1 MLCLEHDLSRII
13 KTCTVKFFQFGLFV
27 TPLVYRH
34 PVKLNQPIDLE
45 LAGLK
50 YLFALLG
57 AGLISFFLTSRV
69 PVHLSN
75 SGFAGEF
82 FNHSTLLPT
91 LEESGVTPYSLW
103 YWGQLL
109 IIGESRDQ
117 QLLLNASLLL
127 VGFLAFAKGVV
138 LTGVLVAFS
147 MKPLPAFVLGSLL
160 GVAVALPTAPFKRW
174 SPLMGESTSYL
185 GTLPPN
191 VFMSATQLVANM
203 FTVLAV
209 ISLCLWF
216 VAPSKRR
223 LVYMSIFSL
232 MAVLA
237 KPGIALPW
245 VIAVAF
251 LAFGMLFLRRL
262 SVRDGFLLGLLA
274 VLPHGLIMLIVYQQY
289 MAGSG
294 WLRSSTRLMPWEI
307 WTSYTD
313 QWFVDLLASW
323 AFPIAVTVALVIC
336 RGIKDASFQLLIP
349 AWLLALVAV
358 LAFALLAEVDGLG
371 NVSYSGNFAW
381 GAMSATA
388 GLYAVSAA
396 ATFGLPWRFKI
407 VPFGLLGV
415 QSIAGI
421 KYINHYIAT
430 GRYF

>member
-1 MLCLEHDLSRII
+1 M
-13 KTCTVKFFQFGLFV
+13 KTCTLKEPCDLPSLLDFLQFGLFV

-34 PVKLNQPIDLE
+34 PVKLNQPIDSE

-50 YLFALLG
+50 YLFALFG
-57 AGLISFFLTSRV
+57 AGLNSFLLTSRV
-69 PVHLSN
+69 PIHLSN

-185 GTLPPN
+185 GTLQPN

-209 ISLCLWF
+209 TSLCLWF

-223 LVYMSIFSL
+223 LIY
-232 MAVLA
+232 
-237 KPGIALPW
+237 
-245 VIAVAF
+245 
-251 LAFGMLFLRRL
+251 
-262 SVRDGFLLGLLA
+262 
-274 VLPHGLIMLIVYQQY
+274 
-289 MAGSG
+289 
-294 WLRSSTRLMPWEI
+294 
-307 WTSYTD
+307 
-313 QWFVDLLASW
+313 
-323 AFPIAVTVALVIC
+323 IC
-336 RGIKDASFQLLIP
+336 PSF
-349 AWLLALVAV
+349 
-358 LAFALLAEVDGLG
+358 
-371 NVSYSGNFAW
+371 
-381 GAMSATA
+381 
-388 GLYAVSAA
+388 
-396 ATFGLPWRFKI
+396 
-407 VPFGLLGV
+407 
-415 QSIAGI
+415 
-421 KYINHYIAT
+421 H
-430 GRYF
+430 